1 MMKLNNKGQ
10 VLVCFVIFIP
20 ILFMMI
26 ALIVNLGLFALDKR
40 RVENTV
46 KDAVK
51 YGINHIDEN
60 NIEGTLKELVRQ
72 NIDDIAEEDIYVMVD
87 NSYVKVKVTKN
98 YTGVLKYLS
107 NNQTI
112 KISYIGNV
120 QDGKII
126 ISKEE

>member
-26 ALIVNLGLFALDKR
+26 ALIVNLGLFSLDKR

-51 YGINHIDEN
+51 YGIKHIDEN